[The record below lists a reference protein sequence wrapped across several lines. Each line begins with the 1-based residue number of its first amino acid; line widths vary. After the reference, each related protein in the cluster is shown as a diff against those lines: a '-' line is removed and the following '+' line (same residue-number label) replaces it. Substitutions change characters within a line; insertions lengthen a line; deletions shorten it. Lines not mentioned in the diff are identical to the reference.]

1 MIKMWFS
8 SHLISAEITMRE
20 YKTLTSIECTT
31 IIITVLMIMS
41 GLGSSQDYMDVDGD
55 IDG

>member
-1 MIKMWFS
+1 MVKMWFS
-8 SHLISAEITMRE
+8 SHLISAEITMRG
-20 YKTLTSIECTT
+20 YKALTSIECTT